1 MSARSGSSVPRSP
14 PPAVA
19 QRAFTLVEVLI
30 ALAILAL
37 ISVLGYRAVAALTAS
52 ETRLT
57 AETTRWRTLDALLAR
72 LDADLHAAQPRPV
85 RNGSGTEPAF
95 VGTVDAAGEAE
106 LRFSRAGSEFA
117 FDPGS
122 AGQRLGYR
130 LRDGAVEVLYWP
142 HLDQPASVAPAAYAL
157 APEIAHL
164 HLAYLDDA
172 GLWSDRWPVGAAT
185 ILPRA
190 VRVELTLASG
200 ATIERWI
207 ALR

>member
-1 MSARSGSSVPRSP
+1 MSARRCPSVPRSSP
-14 PPAVA
+14 LPGAL
-19 QRAFTLVEVLI
+19 RGFTLVEVLI
-30 ALAILAL
+30 ALSILAL

-52 ETRLT
+52 ETQLT
-57 AETTRWRTLDALLAR
+57 AESTRWRTLDALLAR
-72 LDADLHAAQPRPV
+72 LDGDLHAAQPRPV
-85 RNGSGTEPAF
+85 RNGSGTEPGF
-95 VGTVDAAGEAE
+95 VGSVDAAGESE

-130 LRDGAVEVLYWP
+130 LHDRAVEVLYWP
-142 HLDQPASVAPAAYAL
+142 HLDQPASVAPTAYAL

-164 HLAYLDDA
+164 QLRYLDDA

-185 ILPRA
+185 IVPRA